1 MITDVAKA
9 QGFSGVNRIY
19 AVGDN
24 PASDIAGANAYGD
37 PFVSV
42 LVHTG
47 MFQPSAA
54 AGTNDK
60 QHPADIVAAN
70 VAEAIDIIAEREA

>member
-9 QGFSGVNRIY
+9 QGFSGVHRIY

-47 MFQPSAA
+47 MFQPSKAA
-54 AGTNDK
+54 SDNDK
-60 QHPADIVAAN
+60 RHPAAIVAAD
-70 VAEAIDIIAEREA
+70 VEQAVEEIMRREA